1 MKKEL
6 PKVTYKAN
14 NIFMQEAIIEARL
27 GIHNNHGGPFGA
39 VVVKDGTIV
48 GKGHNC
54 VLLNKDST
62 CHGEMEAIRDAEK
75 NLNSYSLE
83 GCVLYTT
90 GEPCNMCLTA
100 ILWANIDKVYYGCS
114 IEENESIGFRD
125 KKFDGL
131 FGGREKL
138 SSFLIEIDNEACIEL
153 FKEYNKL
160 NHTIY

>member
-1 MKKEL
+1 MKEKYMTEAAKEA
-6 PKVTYKAN
+6 Y
-14 NIFMQEAIIEARL
+14 E
-27 GIHNNHGGPFGA
+27 GIQNGHGGPFGS
-39 VVVKDGTIV
+39 VIVKDGRIV
-48 GKGHNC
+48 GSGHNR
-54 VLLNKDST
+54 VLYKQDPT